1 MERYL
6 KSQLGTRSFDGVDAK
21 RSKTMSKIRGKGN
34 KSTELTLRMAF
45 VRAGFT
51 GWTLH
56 TTTLPGKPDFY
67 FDRLAL
73 RFLLTVAFGTAVQTA
88 GIPRRPGRNFG
99 RRSLSCNQ
107 FRDRRANRNLR
118 AAGIRVIRIWEH
130 ELRSPQRV
138 QAKIRLISSALVTD
152 VLRHSS
158 RKKNH
163 AADS

>member
-6 KSQLGTRSFDGVDAK
+6 KSRLGSRSFEGVDTK

-34 KSTELTLRMAF
+34 KTTELALRMAF

-67 FDRLAL
+67 FDRARLAV
-73 RFLLTVAFGTAVQTA
+73 FVDGCFWHGCPKCGHTPKT
-88 GIPRRPGRNFG
+88 
-99 RRSLSCNQ
+99 RSEFWRAKFERNQ
-107 FRDRRANRNLR
+107 FRDRRATRNLR
-118 AAGIRVIRIWEH
+118 SAGIRVIRIWEH
-130 ELRSPQRV
+130 ELRSPQSV
-138 QAKIRLISSALVTD
+138 QAKIRLISSALIPGA
-152 VLRHSS
+152 LRHSS